1 MDRVLVRQSPVVT
14 YLCLELQNLP
24 KEYHR
29 VAVIM
34 SDNTSVTVHV

>member
-24 KEYHR
+24 KEYHQ